1 MGVRPSVYMKL
12 EKVGPS
18 SISRLRVRTA
28 SVESQASAS
37 RGYEPKGNPTDGGV
51 SM

>member
-1 MGVRPSVYMKL
+1 MKL

-28 SVESQASAS
+28 AVESQASAS
-37 RGYEPKGNPTDGGV
+37 RGYAPYGSPTEGGAF
-51 SM
+51 M